1 MSSATVNYFTVHT
14 WITNPCDLFFEGDS
28 LSEEMLTSENTGKV
42 SISEK
47 AVIKI
52 GMNIENLISI
62 SLSFKEYQVEDV
74 Q

>member
-1 MSSATVNYFTVHT
+1 
-14 WITNPCDLFFEGDS
+14 
-28 LSEEMLTSENTGKV
+28 MLTSENTGKV